1 MRLKLL
7 PGLLLAAGLMASTA
21 ASAAVVW
28 SGTLAAWEA
37 MAGGVIIDADND
49 MKFTLFAS
57 TTTIPASAG
66 TVVTISESEI
76 GGIDYYDVGLAWTN
90 GWAGGGQL
98 VYTMESINTPE
109 RIHAAAL
116 DTTITGVGT
125 TALLDLYDL
134 PGPAVLFENLS
145 SFDGSHD
152 PLTGYAEF
160 GPRTLIGVVQVF
172 QPSTGGQFDDA
183 HASFAVSAVP
193 EPASLAL
200 AGLSLFGLA
209 ASRRRKTGM

>member
-109 RIHAAAL
+109 RILTVAELGVAVDAAGRISGVISGFDPEGIALRAAL
-116 DTTITGVGT
+116 D
-125 TALLDLYDL
+125 
-134 PGPAVLFENLS
+134 
-145 SFDGSHD
+145 
-152 PLTGYAEF
+152 
-160 GPRTLIGVVQVF
+160 
-172 QPSTGGQFDDA
+172 
-183 HASFAVSAVP
+183 
-193 EPASLAL
+193 ASLPEGA
-200 AGLSLFGLA
+200 
-209 ASRRRKTGM
+209 RP